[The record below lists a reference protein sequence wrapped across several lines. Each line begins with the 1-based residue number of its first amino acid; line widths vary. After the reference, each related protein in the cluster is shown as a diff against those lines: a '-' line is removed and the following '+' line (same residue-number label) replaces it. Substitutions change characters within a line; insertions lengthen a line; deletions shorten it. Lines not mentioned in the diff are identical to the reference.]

1 MKVMGGEDRF
11 AELFFF
17 PVCVKAAALMMT
29 KNLYL
34 FIENDYHKF

>member
-1 MKVMGGEDRF
+1 MKVMGGADRF
-11 AELFFF
+11 AELFS